1 MVTLSA
7 PEARSRLSRGS
18 LPAAGVRCLQRVAV
32 RTSILG
38 VWVVSRQECGKRGK
52 EKKSLGLRKQ
62 AASAVSLQASAWRK
76 GLWRCWVQ
84 MLLRAQSLFLFSYY
98 VFGVPYFLSPSGFR
112 RSLSF
117 KTGLFPYS
125 RRAQALAQPGKPL
138 LFTAI
143 GQYQL
148 LTKLFPRGL
157 LATDHAICV

>member
-1 MVTLSA
+1 MVTLSV
-7 PEARSRLSRGS
+7 PEARSRLSGGS
-18 LPAAGVRCLQRVAV
+18 LPAARVRCLRRVAV

-38 VWVVSRQECGKRGK
+38 VWVVSRQGCGKRGK
-52 EKKSLGLRKQ
+52 EKSLELRKQ
-62 AASAVSLQASAWRK
+62 AASAVSLRASVWGK
-76 GLWRCWVQ
+76 GLGRCWVQ
-84 MLLRAQSLFLFSYY
+84 MFLRAQSLFPSSYY

-138 LFTAI
+138 LSTAI

-148 LTKLFPRGL
+148 LTKLFPRGQ
-157 LATDHAICV
+157 LAIDHAICV